1 MYSLKIIIASTR
13 PTRKGHAVA
22 EWIAEEA
29 KKHPEFNAELI
40 DLKEV
45 NLPVFDEPKHP
56 RFGEYEHEHTKR
68 WSALMATA
76 DAFIV
81 VTPEYNYT
89 YPPSL
94 LNALTYLVKEWKY
107 KPMAFASYGGMSG
120 GLRAQQALKMLVT
133 TFNMMPLPDS
143 IAIPNFAQHINE
155 EGKFVSYEAV
165 EKSADVVF
173 SELLKWTKALKTM
186 RDGEK

>member
-1 MYSLKIIIASTR
+1 MYNLKIIIASTR
-13 PTRKGHAVA
+13 PTRQGPAVA
-22 EWIAEEA
+22 YWLAEEA
-29 KKHPEFNAELI
+29 KKHTDFKTELV
-40 DLKEV
+40 DLKDV

-68 WSALMATA
+68 WSALMA
-76 DAFIV
+76 DGEAFIV

-107 KPMAFASYGGMSG
+107 KPMALASYGGMSG

-133 TFNMMPLPDS
+133 TFNMMPLAES
-143 IAIPNFAQHINE
+143 VAIPNFGQHIND
-155 EGKFVSYEAV
+155 EGKFVPYEAV
-165 EKSADVVF
+165 QKSADAVF
-173 SELLKWTKALKTM
+173 KELLKWAKAMKTM
-186 RDGEK
+186 REENQ